1 MSTFRPIYSAEWN
14 IASGLRGSSGQG
26 FMSQN
31 QTPQPA
37 TQFIPQYQGGAVTS
51 AVQDYIR
58 QVNQTTT
65 GRGFDFQ
72 ARPVTFN
79 DVRARE
85 VDARA
90 AADQSLG
97 WNEREFSRFA
107 GLAQQLTEADTAVRM
122 QMLDEFVPQWRT
134 QRDTAAAINDAMMR
148 GEVPRDV
155 ANKLQRDAAFLGI
168 ASGGYAGGDNIRS
181 VTARDLGLTSL
192 DLQQRGMAGAERW
205 TGLMAGL
212 MPEQTTAAGVMATQG
227 MTPQMALETSLQNA
241 ANQLQADTT
250 TSQGQMEAGYR
261 TQDIGLRAAT
271 ARTSAE
277 QGWAG
282 MRLEGLGK
290 ATDLYTTNLLN
301 QYAAAMNASAIQFG
315 NLNRPYQSWREGQGL
330 AAGQGQR
337 TGFGL

>member
-1 MSTFRPIYSAEWN
+1 MSTFRTVYGP
-14 IASGLRGSSGQG
+14 GSTLLPSSG
-26 FMSQN
+26 FMSRN
-31 QTPQPA
+31 QPPQPA

-134 QRDTAAAINDAMMR
+134 QRDTAGAINDAMMR
-148 GEVPRDV
+148 GEIPRDV
-155 ANKLQRDAAFLGI
+155 ANKLQRNAAFMGL
-168 ASGGYAGGDNIRS
+168 ASGGYQGGENIRS

-192 DLQQRGMAGAERW
+192 DLQQKGMAGAERW

-241 ANQLQADTT
+241 ANQLQADIT

-290 ATDLYTTNLLN
+290 ATDIYTTNLLN

-315 NLNRPYQSWREGQGL
+315 NINRPYQAWRESQGL